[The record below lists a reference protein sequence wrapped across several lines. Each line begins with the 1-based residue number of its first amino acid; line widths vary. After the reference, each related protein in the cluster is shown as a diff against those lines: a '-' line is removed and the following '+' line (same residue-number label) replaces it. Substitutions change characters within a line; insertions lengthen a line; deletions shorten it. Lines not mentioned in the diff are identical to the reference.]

1 MLHCGSF
8 CHENKFLVCVNIS
21 CNKAHCDSD
30 IIKIQCLIYLEKYV
44 FIEVKK
50 NATKNLIC
58 LENNLNLK
66 KAISDIV

>member
-8 CHENKFLVCVNIS
+8 CHENKFLVCVNIP

-30 IIKIQCLIYLEKYV
+30 IIKIQFYIFRKICL
-44 FIEVKK
+44 IEVKK